1 MNHVYHMNIFG
12 RLAIGMT
19 LMLCTGM
26 SMASSGEDLINR
38 FLTETRTLKGE
49 FTQLLI
55 NEHAEVL
62 QEASGTFRLLRPGK
76 FRWDYKKPYKQL
88 IVADGKKI
96 WFYDVDLEQVSVKQQ
111 KEALGNTPA
120 LLLTTTQPLQ
130 FDFVISKTKD
140 LAGLEWVELR
150 PRDEESN
157 FEVIRIAFS
166 GNKLM
171 QMELIDGFRQKTH
184 LQFSDVSLNI
194 ALDSNTFLFV
204 PPEGVDVIGDN

>member
-1 MNHVYHMNIFG
+1 MKNYG
-12 RLAIGMT
+12 RLVSGIAFV
-19 LMLCTGM
+19 LFAGM

-38 FLTETRTLKGE
+38 FLTETSTLKGD

-55 NEHAEVL
+55 NENAEVL

-76 FRWDYKKPYKQL
+76 FRWDYTKPYHQV

-96 WFYDVDLEQVSVKQQ
+96 WFYDADLEQVSVKQQ

-120 LLLTTTQPLQ
+120 LLLTTTRPLQ
-130 FDFVISKTKD
+130 FDFIINKTKD

-150 PRDEESN
+150 PKDRESN
-157 FEVIRIAFS
+157 FEVIRIGFS
-166 GNKLM
+166 ENKLM

-184 LQFSDVSLNI
+184 LQFSDVSSNI
-194 ALDSNTFLFV
+194 SLDPDAFVFV